1 MDTGTLRGDKMTI
14 YEELVQEIT
23 KLGAMEVLDYHE
35 PDWFPDRNLLSM
47 WKQARIKKCIHLIK
61 QLGE

>member
-1 MDTGTLRGDKMTI
+1 MTI